1 MPPFAA
7 DVLRRCSASLIHF
20 RWLLDLSKN
29 TNPLLAPAELTTL
42 SNLQLLNII
51 VKNGTAEE
59 TGIAL
64 LGLFRA
70 LEGNN
75 VPGKIERSFTNL
87 KEIIIEIYLSEN
99 FDTNS
104 AWGDA
109 TMMTFAGSSVWG
121 YVDSVLS
128 VKSFEGL
135 KKVTV
140 FLGQLTPTTAIDE
153 IPQVN
158 DPSTILR

>member
-1 MPPFAA
+1 M
-7 DVLRRCSASLIHF
+7 
-20 RWLLDLSKN
+20 
-29 TNPLLAPAELTTL
+29 
-42 SNLQLLNII
+42 
-51 VKNGTAEE
+51 
-59 TGIAL
+59 
-64 LGLFRA
+64 
-70 LEGNN
+70 
-75 VPGKIERSFTNL
+75 NL